1 MKCLAAGFAGLTLIA
16 LAACGDRPE
25 DYPLVGDSRNAQP
38 PLFQAAMGG
47 TFVAL
52 SFSGGGSRAALL
64 DAAVTNELSQ
74 LEYQTQSGPRRL
86 SDDIAVVS
94 SVSGG
99 SVYAGY
105 LGIYGTRTPGH
116 TPADFE
122 EFIAGFDG
130 MSYLYGRALNPLT
143 WIGLAAADKTRTA
156 VLEDMIAIALGPD
169 GKTPT
174 TATLASIERPDR
186 PSLLL
191 NASDIVSGQV
201 FTFDTDTLNDLCQ
214 SKTAFP
220 VNVAVAASAA
230 FPVGFTPVLLRNNS
244 LDTAGHPVTS
254 NNNDACRRPPPGDW
268 INATNSLAAPYTDL
282 ETYRHAVA
290 RAAWRGT
297 SLANGLPPRRTPVYV
312 RLADGGVADNLGLT
326 SLRRAL
332 LAQTSPV
339 NLTGILAK
347 MPPGMKLPLILIEV
361 NARSDPKSNL
371 DTSPAYTTILQ
382 QAGSD
387 SGTLVDSAAA
397 SSGVIFQ
404 NFVLELER
412 SLAQTPLAGRVAIYP
427 MQIDFDRLPDVP
439 SSPDDNPNNGR
450 NLVTYVKNVATSWTL
465 AKGDRHA
472 IDIAVQIMLAREP
485 CYAKLYADLRLT
497 GGVTPTPVAGTSC
510 KNFYDAGPPS
520 NIARPRPS

>member
-1 MKCLAAGFAGLTLIA
+1 MKRLAAGFAGLTLVA
-16 LAACGDRPE
+16 LAACGDRPQ
-25 DYPLVGDSRNAQP
+25 DYPLVGDSRNVQP
-38 PLFQAAMGG
+38 PLFHATSGVY
-47 TFVAL
+47 FVAL

-86 SDDIAVVS
+86 SDDIAAVS

-122 EFIAGFDG
+122 DFIATFDG
-130 MSYLYGRALNPLT
+130 MSYLYGRAFNPLT
-143 WIGLAAADKTRTA
+143 WIGLAAADKTRIA

-174 TATLASIERPDR
+174 AATLASIEQPDR

-220 VNVAVAASAA
+220 VSVAVAASAA
-230 FPVGFTPVLLRNNS
+230 FPVGFPPVLLRNNS

-254 NNNDACRRPPPGDW
+254 NDNDACKRPPPGDW
-268 INATNSLAAPYTDL
+268 INSVNAPAGPYTDL
-282 ETYRHAVA
+282 ETYRHAAA

-297 SLANGLPPRRTPVYV
+297 ALANGLSPRRTPVYV
-312 RLADGGVADNLGLT
+312 RLADGGVVDNLGLT

-339 NLTGILAK
+339 YLTGIL
-347 MPPGMKLPLILIEV
+347 GRWLP
-361 NARSDPKSNL
+361 A
-371 DTSPAYTTILQ
+371 
-382 QAGSD
+382 
-387 SGTLVDSAAA
+387 
-397 SSGVIFQ
+397 
-404 NFVLELER
+404 
-412 SLAQTPLAGRVAIYP
+412 
-427 MQIDFDRLPDVP
+427 
-439 SSPDDNPNNGR
+439 
-450 NLVTYVKNVATSWTL
+450 
-465 AKGDRHA
+465 
-472 IDIAVQIMLAREP
+472 
-485 CYAKLYADLRLT
+485 
-497 GGVTPTPVAGTSC
+497 
-510 KNFYDAGPPS
+510 
-520 NIARPRPS
+520 